1 MSANHLSDD
10 ELARLDALAQAATPG
25 PWETFSW
32 TSIRPKGR
40 TQNVAATYLQIA
52 EGGGQLYPA
61 HENAAFIAASRTA
74 IPALVGEVRRLR
86 RQLAGLQAFV
96 DDAVGQP

>member
-1 MSANHLSDD
+1 MTDD
-10 ELARLDALAQAATPG
+10 ELDRLDALAQAATPG

-74 IPALVGEVRRLR
+74 IPALIAEIRRLR
-86 RQLAGLQAFV
+86 EKVGE
-96 DDAVGQP
+96 DA